1 MALRKPLLTQDKEAI
16 KEWTDADRDQVH
28 KRIAYC
34 YANDPSVYLEF
45 VASGGNISP
54 EMDDTRYRSG
64 AASTDTGG
72 NFPASQSY
80 PPESTTQEPTIVT
93 TTWDKVSMV
102 RNAPG
107 HNWGFT
113 SYPGIYETGN
123 GPKPVYY
130 EGRTTGNPG
139 TDGGYSIREMSFQD
153 LLDTFID
160 PVITHMENETTDPLG
175 GGTHFVS
182 TSATEPGCTTLGK
195 IFEDTKAGDY
205 SSAAGSIGTAG
216 TFQDI
221 QGAST
226 SYYLHKNDGVEE
238 TYRLP
243 LVIDYTSNGVNSP
256 AGLRE
261 MTQTEFQALFCPLIR
276 TQVWGGVDNA
286 VFYNFDGDGV
296 TKGTAINNTVQT
308 GVTGNYQTRLAS
320 ANDYRAQ
327 EFPNGTL
334 TTAETWRLK
343 LNRT

>member
-182 TSATEPGCTTLGK
+182 TSATEPNCTTLGK

-205 SSAAGSIGTAG
+205 SSAAGNIGTSG

-221 QGAST
+221 QGPST

-243 LVIDYTSNGVNSP
+243 LVIDYTSNGVNAP

-261 MTQTEFQALFCPLIR
+261 MTQAEFQALFCPLIR
-276 TQVWGGVDNA
+276 TQVWGGVDNS

-308 GVTGNYQTRLAS
+308 GVTGNYQTRLFS
-320 ANDYRAQ
+320 SNDYRAQ